1 MTGLEEV
8 FRHMS
13 HPLDAWMRFADA
25 VSIMRKEFGKNLKKF
40 DLSLMEYRTLARLEE
55 AGPSPMVR
63 IADELL
69 MTRAGTTLLTD
80 KLENRGLVS
89 RVRKSGDR
97 RVIFIT
103 ITAKGKRLLS
113 RAKKSHDE
121 LGTGKLNNLTE
132 DEIRAL
138 LEIVEKL
145 SGKEVHAHPSAV
157 K

>member
-1 MTGLEEV
+1 
-8 FRHMS
+8 MS
-13 HPLDAWMRFADA
+13 HSLDAWMRFADA
-25 VSIMRKEFGKNLKKF
+25 VSIMRKEFGRNLKKF

-113 RAKKSHDE
+113 RAKKSHNE
-121 LGTGKLNNLTE
+121 LGTKKLNNLTE

-145 SGKEVHAHPSAV
+145 SGKAVHAIPSAV

>member
-1 MTGLEEV
+1 
-8 FRHMS
+8 MS
-13 HPLDAWMRFADA
+13 QSLDAWMRFADA
-25 VSIMRKEFGKNLKKF
+25 VSIMRKEFGQNLKKF

-55 AGPSPMVR
+55 VGPSPMVR

-80 KLENRGLVS
+80 RLESRALVS
-89 RVRKSGDR
+89 RVRKPGDR

-121 LGTGKLNNLTE
+121 IGTRKLNNLTE

-145 SGKEVHAHPSAV
+145 SGKTVNATPYPV